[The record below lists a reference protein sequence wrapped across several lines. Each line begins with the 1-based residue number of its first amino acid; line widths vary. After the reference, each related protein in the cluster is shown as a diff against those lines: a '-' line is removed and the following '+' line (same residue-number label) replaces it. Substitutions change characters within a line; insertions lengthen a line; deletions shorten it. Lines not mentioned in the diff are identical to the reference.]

1 MSYSRTITGKK
12 FSAEDIDAIEVD
24 IEDIAH
30 SLSQINRYNGHLD
43 APYSVAQHSVL
54 VADIYAD
61 EISETAGDLLAAL
74 LHDASEAYFQD
85 LTPALKN
92 YLSEYKAI
100 EKAMTAH
107 IFKRFGVP
115 PNIPAMEVIKV
126 IDTKVR
132 TDEMIERAPWFSY
145 ETRGVR
151 NYPNQ
156 RIRAMDWWQ
165 AKDLFLTRFKEICQ
179 IR

>member
-12 FSAEDIDAIEVD
+12 FSAKDIDAIEVD

-54 VADIYAD
+54 VADIYAA
-61 EISETAGDLLAAL
+61 EVSGTASELLAAL
-74 LHDASEAYFQD
+74 LHDTSEAYFQD

-100 EKAMTAH
+100 EKAMSAH
-107 IFKRFGVP
+107 IFRCFDVP
-115 PNIPAMEVIKV
+115 NTIRVMEDIKE
-126 IDTKVR
+126 IDAKVR
-132 TDEMIERAPWFSY
+132 TDEMIERAPWFGY
-145 ETRGVR
+145 ETKGAR

-156 RIRAMDWWQ
+156 RIPVMEWWQ
-165 AKDLFLTRFKEICQ
+165 AKALFLKRFKAICQ
-179 IR
+179 NR